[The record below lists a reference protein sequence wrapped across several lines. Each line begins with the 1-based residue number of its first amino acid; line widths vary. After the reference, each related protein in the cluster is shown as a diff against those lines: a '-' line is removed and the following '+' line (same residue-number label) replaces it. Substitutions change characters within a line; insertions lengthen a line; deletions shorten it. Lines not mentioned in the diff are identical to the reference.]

1 MRLRILPVLIAVS
14 VLTLGIR
21 LGEIWRGF
29 GGIAEAQSEA
39 ADGAEF
45 VRDPFAQVQLAQAGQ
60 GDGQAGQGKET
71 AKDGQ
76 STDGADKAGG
86 SDAPGGAGTSLAAV
100 DPESDPLTMSNE
112 EIELLQRLGER
123 RKALDKRAEELDRR
137 EALIKAAQKRLEEKI
152 AKLDALKS
160 TIEDLLVEYDD
171 QQDKQLKRL
180 VNIYEKMKADD
191 AARIFENLEMPVLLK
206 VVDRMNERRT
216 APILA
221 EMDPEKAQALTLEL
235 AERRELPVPR
245 E

>member
-21 LGEIWRGF
+21 LGEIWQGF
-29 GGIAEAQSEA
+29 GGTAEAQSEA

-45 VRDPFAQVQLAQAGQ
+45 VRDPFAQVQVAQAGQ
-60 GDGQAGQGKET
+60 AGNKGSQGGDTAAAADTSGEPDAQTGDET
-71 AKDGQ
+71 
-76 STDGADKAGG
+76 
-86 SDAPGGAGTSLAAV
+86 GTSLAAV
-100 DPESDPLTMSNE
+100 NAGSDPLSMSNE

-123 RKALDKRAEELDRR
+123 RKKLDKRAEALDRR
-137 EALIKAAQKRLEEKI
+137 DALIKAAEKRLEDKI

-160 TIEDLLVEYDD
+160 TIEDLLVEYDN